1 VYHLLSVI
9 HVSLWVCAAKEKMT
23 QPRYQDIPKSD
34 IPSVPLGGD
43 CGHARVVAGT
53 LLGTEGPIK
62 MRNPGLLLD
71 VSIHAGSTWSCEQI
85 FPQEWNGFCYI
96 YEGAGILGD
105 QNVKMRHAYIFDR
118 GTGDILVA
126 KAGSEELKFLL
137 IAGKPINEPIVQYG
151 PFVMNHELEI
161 AQAFDD
167 YRSGKLQNP
176 EDDPFSPW
184 EG

>member
-1 VYHLLSVI
+1 MI
-9 HVSLWVCAAKEKMT
+9 K
-23 QPRYQDIPKSD
+23 PRYQDIPKSN
-34 IPSVPLGGD
+34 IPDVTLEGD

-62 MRNPGLLLD
+62 LRNPGLLLD

-85 FPQEWNGFCYI
+85 FPEGWNGFCYI
-96 YEGAGILGD
+96 YEGTGTLGD
-105 QNVKMRHAYIFDR
+105 QNVEIRTAYIFDR

-126 KAGSEELKFLL
+126 KAGSEGLKFLL

-176 EDDPFSPW
+176 DDDPFSPW
-184 EG
+184 KEA